1 MRGGLQGADVNVE
14 DGQEDVVKTEG
25 PASVVPTIASTVVQ

>member
-14 DGQEDVVKTEG
+14 DGQEDVVRTEG
-25 PASVVPTIASTVVQ
+25 PASVGPTIASTVVQ